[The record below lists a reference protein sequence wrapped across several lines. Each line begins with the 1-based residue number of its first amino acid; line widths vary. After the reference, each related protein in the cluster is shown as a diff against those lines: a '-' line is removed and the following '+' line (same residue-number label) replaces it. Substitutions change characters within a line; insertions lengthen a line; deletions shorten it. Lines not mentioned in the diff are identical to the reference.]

1 MISVE
6 INSAYEALEKTR
18 SDKVEWVMNETV
30 ESRGSDG
37 FQLTDGYASI
47 HIYESTL
54 PQPSLQEQEST
65 SGYINV
71 T

>member
-1 MISVE
+1 
-6 INSAYEALEKTR
+6 
-18 SDKVEWVMNETV
+18 MNETV
-30 ESRGSDG
+30 EGRGSDG

-47 HIYESTL
+47 HIYESAL
-54 PQPSLQEQEST
+54 PRSRHQADSLQEQEST